1 MKRIISVFVIL
12 VSLVLFSGFTAMLA
26 GAGDVSSQAGEV
38 LYHQDFA
45 DISDFSVSGILQGTL
60 GSKTAVFDCSEDSL
74 RIETKDNERVYLIL
88 PHTDVNDSY
97 TVEFDFE
104 FDEASSDNGYIS
116 YILTCRGSEPTN
128 ISSLTIR
135 AGGSVDDFK
144 PLDEALAGK
153 ISSGERI
160 TCRIP
165 IENGVL
171 HVVEFIT
178 SDGSKYSVERNSVLV
193 TAEGE
198 RGFIVRNATVS
209 VSEIFIVGGTDYTE
223 KSGYY
228 AENSYAGDTPDGN
241 AKPDAQETSP
251 KTGDYKN
258 AFPCILAAAAG
269 IMMVA
274 ACSAKR
280 AA

>member
-1 MKRIISVFVIL
+1 
-12 VSLVLFSGFTAMLA
+12 MLA
-26 GAGDVSSQAGEV
+26 GAGDVSSQTGEV

-209 VSEIFIVGGTDYTE
+209 VSEIFIVSGTDYTE

-228 AENSYAGDTPDGN
+228 AENSYAGDAPDSN

-269 IMMVA
+269 IMMVV